1 MPDLIRIGDDVTEAE
16 LLECLSRLARAPH
29 SSGRESRIDAV
40 LDEAVARGAWLVF
53 YAHDVADRPTRFG
66 VTPGRL
72 AYAVDGA
79 RARGLRIDTVAGLLG
94 RAAHP
99 ATEGEPPP

>member
-1 MPDLIRIGDDVTEAE
+1 M
-16 LLECLSRLARAPH
+16 
-29 SSGRESRIDAV
+29 